1 MPSTMRGFTERKRI
15 ETPMSLTVAKAAE
28 LTGVTERTV
37 VNWIRKD
44 GLPACKV
51 NDQYQLNRVEL
62 LEWATNHGI
71 KLSPAIFS
79 VEDAEEESLPSL
91 STALETGGIH
101 FGIGGDDQQSVLKH
115 VVDLLPLPPQ
125 VDRDFMLQVLMAREA
140 LGTTAMG
147 DGIAIPHVRNP
158 ILVQLPVPKIALCFL
173 SKPIDF
179 GALDNKPVQILFT
192 IISPTIRMHLHLL
205 SKLAYCLRDQRLRG
219 ILGKQCNSEEIMAV
233 VLEIEKDIGRAA
245 S

>member
-1 MPSTMRGFTERKRI
+1 MRGFTERKRI

-91 STALETGGIH
+91 LTALETGGIH
-101 FGIGGDDQQSVLKH
+101 FGIGGDDQPSVLKH

-140 LGTTAMG
+140 LGTTAIG

-158 ILVQLPVPKIALCFL
+158 ILLHVAAPAISLCFL
-173 SKPIDF
+173 DNPVDF
-179 GALDNKPVQILFT
+179 KAVDDKPVDILFT
-192 IISPTIRMHLHLL
+192 LVSPTVKTHLHILA
-205 SKLAYCLRDQRLRG
+205 KLAYGLRDQRFKEVLRRRESAVE
-219 ILGKQCNSEEIMAV
+219 ILATV
-233 VLEIEKDIGRAA
+233 RALEGELEKGN
-245 S
+245 